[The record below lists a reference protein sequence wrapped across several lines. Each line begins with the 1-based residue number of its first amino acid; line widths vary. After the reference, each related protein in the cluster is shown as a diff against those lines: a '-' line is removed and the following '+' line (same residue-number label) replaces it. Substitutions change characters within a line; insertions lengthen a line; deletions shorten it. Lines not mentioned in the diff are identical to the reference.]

1 MAKRGK
7 EVKRSFADLEPLA
20 HRPFAAL
27 GGLLPEQP
35 LPLQPASGPAGEGG
49 SAKILPAQGGNSCL
63 IRLQK
68 RSGGKQVTLLLHC
81 SAACEEFLREIKRTL
96 GVGGSCK
103 ENHLEIQGDK
113 RQDLANFLTERGYR
127 VRMG

>member
-7 EVKRSFADLEPLA
+7 EGKRSFADLEPLA
-20 HRPFAAL
+20 HRPFATLA
-27 GGLLPEQP
+27 GLLPESP
-35 LPLQPASGPAGEGG
+35 PPVPPASLAPAPDAGG
-49 SAKILPAQGGNSCL
+49 LHPAAGQGGNSCL

-81 SAACEEFLREIKRTL
+81 SAGEALLREIKRTL

-113 RQDLANFLTERGYR
+113 RQELASFLARRGYR